1 MAIVVRELVIRAR
14 VDEVAGNG
22 SPGGP
27 VRSPADAG
35 PLRDA
40 DIQRIVALC
49 VEKVM
54 DNIRRGKER

>member
-1 MAIVVRELVIRAR
+1 MPIVVRELVIRAR

-22 SPGGP
+22 SNGGP
-27 VRSPADAG
+27 ARPAAESG
-35 PLRDA
+35 RIRDA
-40 DIQRIVALC
+40 EFERIVALC